1 MTAQLVWF
9 DAWVFDVTVEEDPS
23 GPRRRLEDPGAAPP
37 RSESCRACPGGASAR
52 AARVRGQGPR
62 VSGERPSDG
71 VPAPRFEPS
80 FPGTA
85 GARV

>member
-1 MTAQLVWF
+1 MTLGLVWS

-23 GPRRRLEDPGAAPP
+23 GPRRRLEDPGAAPN
-37 RSESCRACPGGASAR
+37 RSESCGACPEGSSR

-71 VPAPRFEPS
+71 VWVPFAPTFS
-80 FPGTA
+80 GTA

>member
-1 MTAQLVWF
+1 MKVRAVWS

-23 GPRRRLEDPGAAPP
+23 GPRRRLEDPGAAPT
-37 RSESCRACPGGASAR
+37 RSESCRACPEGSSSR

-71 VPAPRFEPS
+71 VLRRPFQKPQEP
-80 FPGTA
+80 GYE
-85 GARV
+85 